1 MIPVLIEQASKC
13 DSHGTHL
20 AGVVSGRDAGVA
32 KGTILHSLRVLNCQG
47 KGTVSG
53 TLIGE
58 WHSGFTLCVKVAKAQ
73 QEPRSHSQMVSATV

>member
-32 KGTILHSLRVLNCQG
+32 KGTILHGLRVLNCQG
-47 KGTVSG
+47 KGIVSG
-53 TLIGE
+53 ILTGE
-58 WHSGFTLCVKVAKAQ
+58 WHSRFTLCAKAGKAQ
-73 QEPRSHSQMVSATV
+73 QEPRAHS